1 MNHAFS
7 RSIRWLLVILFVATG
22 GCLLFQGCSNQK
34 PTEPL
39 STTVITGTGSIT
51 IDQSSGSRDDYTFS
65 SAGRNYGKIDLV
77 TYDGTNGTFEA
88 YGIVQ
93 SSATVAPESF
103 PGTSAAVSLGY
114 SYIIKTDT
122 APHYGRVTVTAV
134 SVNSAAHTITVQFDW
149 VVQTEAG
156 NRSLQ

>member
-1 MNHAFS
+1 M
-7 RSIRWLLVILFVATG
+7 
-22 GCLLFQGCSNQK
+22 FQGCSSQK